1 MNLGII
7 GYGNIG
13 ELLSQNIISHDFCNL
28 NKLYIAN
35 RTLSK
40 INHLKD
46 IDPRISI
53 TDDNTE
59 VAKNCEK
66 IIISVKTPD
75 LANVLDQLKPH
86 ITKNTQIIH
95 TCAGT
100 DLEFK
105 DCGLSCVIPTISSTY
120 DEDNPKKGVS
130 IIMHDENVSGENRE
144 FVEKLFSKFSQI
156 KVVDSPM
163 DLEIATIAASC
174 IPAFIALSLD
184 LFAGELEEKCNLS
197 KEETFKILAETLN
210 STAYILKEDIYS
222 PDELINKVATKNG
235 ITQKGL
241 DVLDKDL
248 PDIYKRLISKLL

>member
-105 DCGLSCVIPTISSTY
+105 DCGLSCIIPTISSTY
-120 DEDNPKKGVS
+120 G
-130 IIMHDENVSGENRE
+130 II
-144 FVEKLFSKFSQI
+144 K
-156 KVVDSPM
+156 
-163 DLEIATIAASC
+163 T
-174 IPAFIALSLD
+174 
-184 LFAGELEEKCNLS
+184 CN
-197 KEETFKILAETLN
+197 
-210 STAYILKEDIYS
+210 
-222 PDELINKVATKNG
+222 
-235 ITQKGL
+235 
-241 DVLDKDL
+241 
-248 PDIYKRLISKLL
+248 

>member
-28 NKLYIAN
+28 NKLYITN
-35 RTLSK
+35 RTLFK

-53 TDDNTE
+53 TDDNIE

-75 LANVLDQLKPH
+75 LANVLDQLKPY

-174 IPAFIALSLD
+174 MPAFIALGLD

-235 ITQKGL
+235 ITQK
-241 DVLDKDL
+241 D
-248 PDIYKRLISKLL
+248 

>member
-53 TDDNTE
+53 TDDNIE

-75 LANVLDQLKPH
+75 LANVLDQLK
-86 ITKNTQIIH
+86 T
-95 TCAGT
+95 
-100 DLEFK
+100 
-105 DCGLSCVIPTISSTY
+105 TY
-120 DEDNPKKGVS
+120 N
-130 IIMHDENVSGENRE
+130 
-144 FVEKLFSKFSQI
+144 
-156 KVVDSPM
+156 
-163 DLEIATIAASC
+163 
-174 IPAFIALSLD
+174 
-184 LFAGELEEKCNLS
+184 
-197 KEETFKILAETLN
+197 
-210 STAYILKEDIYS
+210 
-222 PDELINKVATKNG
+222 
-235 ITQKGL
+235 
-241 DVLDKDL
+241 
-248 PDIYKRLISKLL
+248 

>member
-53 TDDNTE
+53 TDDNIE

-66 IIISVKTPD
+66 IIISV
-75 LANVLDQLKPH
+75 
-86 ITKNTQIIH
+86 TKNTQIIH

-174 IPAFIALSLD
+174 MPAFIALSLD